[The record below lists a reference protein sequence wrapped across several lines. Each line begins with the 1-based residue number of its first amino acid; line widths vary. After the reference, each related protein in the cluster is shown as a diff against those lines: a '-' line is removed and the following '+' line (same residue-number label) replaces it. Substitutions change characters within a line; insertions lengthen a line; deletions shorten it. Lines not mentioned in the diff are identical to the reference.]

1 MGETVAGAVATLRH
15 NEKLKLLAT
24 ALNNLALAFA
34 VGGFVAPVLKL
45 SVPGDTSAL
54 PMFFWLALAVFLH
67 GAGQFVLGRL
77 V

>member
-1 MGETVAGAVATLRH
+1 MSGAAPTLIH
-15 NEKLKLLAT
+15 NERLKLLAT

-54 PMFFWLALAVFLH
+54 PMFFWLGLGVFLH